1 MKKILA
7 LTTINDMTAFREAV
21 SHIRGEYGEI
31 VAVKKVYFDEYENP
45 DISSD
50 KLKEEID
57 TSEIVLIDIRG
68 DNRLSR
74 ELHHLLET
82 KDKTVVVLVASDQ
95 NIWKLTKMGKFR
107 GEMIFKG
114 EEKEFN
120 LQTFLKVK
128 KFSELTEKLGKILP
142 FGTLKDMRNWIL
154 AQQYYNEGD
163 TENIKNLIL
172 LLLKEYAGVKGIN
185 KIPPP
190 QTFEYGIYLPKIGFF
205 YDIDEFKKALPY
217 NPENPT
223 VGVLM
228 YGGMHFN
235 ECKAM
240 ADLIFEYLHNDV
252 NLIFIVSKVQYN
264 IKALFKYLKN
274 LKVDLLLNLQYFRIH
289 GGPYGGDPE
298 PTYELLRELD
308 VPLLIGLRSSST
320 DLEKWRLSNEGLNP
334 IEIVIGVTLPE
345 LDGAIEPV
353 FISGLEGFSDP
364 FMGKV
369 KEPKALE
376 DRVEKLAKRIK
387 NWINLRKIPNE
398 KKRIAILT
406 YNYPPGEE
414 NLASAGYLDVFESL
428 RIFLEKLKE
437 RGFCL
442 EKSVNDVKELFL
454 SNTIINTP
462 KYLDKTPEIKIP
474 LSKYI
479 LWFNNL
485 PESVQ
490 KNVMKHWGKPPGNIM
505 VDNEGNILIPGVV
518 IGNIFIG
525 VQPSRGVHEDIDKAY
540 HDRDLPPHHQYLAYY
555 FFLEKEFQAH
565 AIIHFGM
572 HGTLEFTKGKEIALS
587 SECFPDILIGNLPN
601 IYYYWIGNPS
611 ESTIAKRRSY
621 ALCISHKSPPMKT
634 SGLYEKYI
642 ILDDLLNQYEDNP
655 DEKTSE
661 VIKEIA
667 TELHLSSDISELRRE
682 LYRMKRRLIP
692 YGLHVMDK
700 KFSEEEII
708 DYLLGV
714 LRIDREFPSI
724 LKLLANHRGLDW
736 DKVKE
741 TKLANEIE
749 NQAKEVINDLLKNN
763 QPKELPKEYLTY
775 IRTIVESIYKSSE
788 SEAILRALEGR
799 YILPARA
806 GDPIRDPEV
815 YPSGRGMY
823 AFDPRLIPTVAAE
836 VRGKKSANLLIEF
849 YLKKYGKY
857 PESVGIVLW
866 GFETMKTGGDTIATI
881 LHLLGVR
888 IKHKKN
894 PWLKELEVI
903 SLEELG
909 RPRIDVLITICGIFR
924 DTFGTHIDLINRAI
938 KMVSEL
944 NEPPE
949 KNFVRKHF
957 LQLKDNLDD
966 YALARIFGPSPT
978 EYATSMRTLVESS
991 IWKDESDLV
1000 KSYEE
1005 SMSYAY
1011 FKGKIEKN
1019 EKAFS
1024 NLIQLIDI
1032 VTQERD
1038 NTEYEV
1044 TDLDHYYEFLG
1055 GLSRTVQDKKGQKA
1069 DIMVIDSTEED
1080 VVAEDLKL
1088 SIERAVRTRILNPKW
1103 IEGMLRHD
1111 FHGAKKIK
1119 DRVEYI
1125 LGFAATTGKV
1135 ENWIFDDIAD
1145 KFIFNDEMRSKLYQ
1159 NNPYATMKMAELL
1172 FESAKRGYWRADEEK
1187 VNRLLSLIMTA
1198 EEDIMDDDKVFKLD

>member
-1 MKKILA
+1 MEKILA
-7 LTTINDMTAFREAV
+7 LTTINDMTAIREAV
-21 SHIRGEYGEI
+21 KQIREEYGNI
-31 VAVKKVYFDEYENP
+31 VAVKKIYLDDYENP
-45 DISSD
+45 DISLD
-50 KLKEEID
+50 ELKEEIEN
-57 TSEIVLIDIRG
+57 SHILLIDIRG

-74 ELHHLLET
+74 KLHLLLEG
-82 KDKTVVVLVASDQ
+82 KEKTVVVLVASGQ
-95 NIWKLTKMGKFR
+95 HIWKLLKMGKFK

-120 LQTFLKVK
+120 LQTYLKVK

-142 FGTLKDMRNWIL
+142 FGTLKDMRNWVL

-163 TENIKNLIL
+163 PENIKSLIL
-172 LLLKEYAGVKGIN
+172 MLLKEYAGVKGIN

-190 QTFEYGIYLPKIGFF
+190 RIFEYGIYLPKRGFF
-205 YDIDEFKKALPY
+205 YDIHEFKKALPY
-217 NPENPT
+217 NPEKNT
-223 VGVLM
+223 VAVLM

-235 ECKAM
+235 ECKVM
-240 ADLIFEYLHNDV
+240 ADSLFEYLHNDL
-252 NLIFIVSKVQYN
+252 NLIFIASKVQFN
-264 IKALFKYLKN
+264 IEALLKYLKN

-289 GGPYGGDPE
+289 GGPYGGEPE
-298 PTYELLRELD
+298 PTYQLLKELD
-308 VPLLIGLRSSST
+308 IPLLCGLRASST
-320 DLEKWRLSNEGLNP
+320 DLEKWRISKEGLNP
-334 IEIVIGVTLPE
+334 IEIVIAVTLPE
-345 LDGAIEPV
+345 LDGAIEPI
-353 FISGLEGFSDP
+353 FISGLKSFDDP
-364 FMGKV
+364 LIGKI

-387 NWINLRKIPNE
+387 NWIILRNTPNE

-414 NLASAGYLDVFESL
+414 NLASASYLDVFESL
-428 RIFLEKLKE
+428 RIFLERLKE
-437 RGFCL
+437 RGYKL
-442 EKSVNDVKELFL
+442 DKSFTDVKEIFL
-454 SNTIINTP
+454 SNAILNSP
-462 KYLDKTPEIKIP
+462 KYTDKMPSIRIP
-474 LSKYI
+474 FSEYLS
-479 LWFNNL
+479 WFDNL
-485 PESVQ
+485 SDKVK
-490 KNVMKHWGKPPGNIM
+490 KNVIEHWGKPPGNIM
-505 VDNEGNILIPGVV
+505 VDKKGNILIPGVYL
-518 IGNIFIG
+518 GNIFIG
-525 VQPSRGVHEDIDKAY
+525 IQPSRGVHEDVDKAY
-540 HDRDLPPHHQYLAYY
+540 HDKELPPHHQYLAYY
-555 FFLEKEFQAH
+555 FFLERVFQAH

-587 SECFPDILIGNLPN
+587 SECFPDILIGNMPH

-621 ALCISHKSPPMKT
+621 ALCISHASPPMKT

-642 ILDDLLNQYEDNP
+642 ILEDLLNQYEEKK
-655 DEKTSE
+655 DEKTLE

-667 TELHLSSDISELRRE
+667 SELHLPSDVSEIRKE

-692 YGLHVMDK
+692 CGLHVMDK
-700 KFSEEEII
+700 KLGEEEMI

-724 LKLLANHRGLDW
+724 LKLVANNNGLDW

-741 TKLANEIE
+741 TKLATEIE
-749 NQAKEVINDLLKNN
+749 NQAKEVIRDLLKNN
-763 QPKELPKEYLTY
+763 QIKGLQKEYQDFV
-775 IRTIVESIYKSSE
+775 RKIVENIYRSSE
-788 SEAILRALEGR
+788 SDTLLLALEGR

-823 AFDPRLIPTVAAE
+823 AFDPRLIPTIAAE
-836 VRGKKSANLLIEF
+836 VRGRKAADLLIES
-849 YLKKYGKY
+849 YLKKYGKF
-857 PESVGIVLW
+857 PESVGIILW

-881 LHLLGVR
+881 LNLLGVR

-903 SLEELG
+903 PLEELN

-938 KMVSEL
+938 KMVAVL

-949 KNFVRKHF
+949 RNFVRKHS
-957 LQLKDNLDD
+957 LQLKNNLDD
-966 YALARIFGPSPT
+966 HALARIFGPSPT

-991 IWKDESDLV
+991 AWKDERDLV

-1005 SMSYAY
+1005 SMCYAY

-1024 NLIQLIDI
+1024 NLVKLIDI

-1069 DIMVIDSTEED
+1069 EIMVIDSTEED
-1080 VVAEDLKL
+1080 VFAEDLKL

-1103 IEGMLRHD
+1103 IEGMLKHN

-1119 DRVEYI
+1119 DRVEYL

-1145 KFIFNDEMRSKLYQ
+1145 KFIFNDDMRNKLYE
-1159 NNPYATMKMAELL
+1159 NNPYATVKMAELL
-1172 FESAKRGYWRADEEK
+1172 FESAKRGYWRVDEEK
-1187 VNRLLSLIMTA
+1187 MDKLLQLIMNT
-1198 EEDIMDDDKVFKLD
+1198 EEDIMDEDKVLK